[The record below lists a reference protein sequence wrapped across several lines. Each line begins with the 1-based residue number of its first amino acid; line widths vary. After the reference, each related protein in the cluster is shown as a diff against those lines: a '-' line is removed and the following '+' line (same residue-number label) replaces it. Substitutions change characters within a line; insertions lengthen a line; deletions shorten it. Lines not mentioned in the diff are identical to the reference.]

1 MLDIESLTEVE
12 LLEAMQE
19 LGETGLIEL
28 YKIAKSHE
36 AVDLMRAA
44 VRRNYQDK
52 SNTAFMEDLEKIVHH
67 IGGIENKT
75 ADEMFGLAV
84 ADAMLY
90 AVGVVLGE
98 EPYEAEGVQEKLK
111 GLYDWYR
118 VAKRSDHV

>member
-1 MLDIESLTEVE
+1 MIDIESLTEVE

-28 YKIAKSHE
+28 YNIAKSHE

-44 VRRNYQDK
+44 IRRSHQDK
-52 SNTAFMEDLEKIVHH
+52 SSTSFMEDLERIVHY

-98 EPYEAEGVQEKLK
+98 ETYEAGGVQEKL
-111 GLYDWYR
+111 
-118 VAKRSDHV
+118 